1 MFIQDS
7 FDTVPP
13 PSDFGP
19 EPSHHH
25 AFFETGILIVLVVVA
40 IWILSR
46 VYNDANFRAARR
58 PKDAVTQ
65 RVDRVAKAMADAAR
79 ANQNN
84 QIMLAVDAKSAIDK
98 QFAAC
103 LKLSEELNKA
113 IGPLNKALEGLKEED
128 APIKPL
134 HGASTINGGT
144 VINIAVG
151 GNGNGVESV
160 GAGPALGSTPVPL
173 PGETPP
179 PAGAETM
186 TPEEKSA
193 ALWTAVQRIFN
204 AWKNRTAIVAAFHAA
219 QAQLTASPLWQ
230 PPIEEMH
237 PGHGHRHD
245 AHRRPLP

>member
-65 RVDRVAKAMADAAR
+65 RVDRVAKAMSDAAR
-79 ANQNN
+79 ANQSN
-84 QIMLAVDAKSAIDK
+84 QVMLAVDAKTAIDK

-103 LKLSEELNKA
+103 LRLSEELNKH
-113 IGPLNKALEGLKEED
+113 IGPLNKALEGMKEED
-128 APIKPL
+128 APIRPI
-134 HGASTINGGT
+134 HGPSTVSGGT

-151 GNGNGVESV
+151 GSGNVESSGGSAAV
-160 GAGPALGSTPVPL
+160 LGSTPVPL
-173 PGETPP
+173 PGGAPHPTPEP
-179 PAGAETM
+179 M

-230 PPIEEMH
+230 PPPEEMH
-237 PGHGHRHD
+237 PGHGHHPN